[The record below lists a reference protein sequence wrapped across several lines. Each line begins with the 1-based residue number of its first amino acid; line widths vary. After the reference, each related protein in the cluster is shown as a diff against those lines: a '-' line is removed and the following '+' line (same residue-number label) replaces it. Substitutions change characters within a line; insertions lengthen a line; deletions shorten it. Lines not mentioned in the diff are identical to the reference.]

1 MSSSKLSKEFNQLV
15 LEAVDEALSILGD
28 EPVKRAFYYH
38 LEKRAKIKCS
48 EIPERLQE
56 FHKALHQLFN
66 GGACILERR
75 ISRNLYRRLGL
86 ELRAN
91 DGRNLADYVN
101 EARIMYESL

>member
-1 MSSSKLSKEFNQLV
+1 
-15 LEAVDEALSILGD
+15 
-28 EPVKRAFYYH
+28 
-38 LEKRAKIKCS
+38 
-48 EIPERLQE
+48 
-56 FHKALHQLFN
+56 LFN